1 MSNHDR
7 DTLRSPDRDA
17 ALDRAWQQ
25 ASDEQPPPQL
35 DAAIIAAARKAI
47 QDRGERAQVSQ
58 SSPRSRVWPAWL
70 QPLTAAAAV
79 AGLAFIL
86 VQSLPRDRDVAPS
99 IRMDEPAIGRATAP
113 GNLHS
118 PSTAEATDAK
128 AANSTGP
135 AGAQVPVA
143 ATDSEHAKL
152 AVPTP
157 GTATPAAPVPQPA
170 DSTSAIDKEPAVESA
185 TAMRAVE
192 ADQRPAAVPEM
203 TSQAA
208 SDAAAAASDAAAAAP
223 ARERGNVAPLS
234 AADRAANIAALYAS
248 GDVTAAA
255 DALRAFRAADPDA
268 DAFLPESLRNWAR
281 TVE

>member
-1 MSNHDR
+1 MSHRRFGWTNR
-7 DTLRSPDRDA
+7 RSA
-17 ALDRAWQQ
+17 APRRQG
-25 ASDEQPPPQL
+25 
-35 DAAIIAAARKAI
+35 ICTAR
-47 QDRGERAQVSQ
+47 
-58 SSPRSRVWPAWL
+58 L
-70 QPLTAAAAV
+70 
-79 AGLAFIL
+79 
-86 VQSLPRDRDVAPS
+86 LPRPPTRRLR
-99 IRMDEPAIGRATAP
+99 IRQ
-113 GNLHS
+113 
-118 PSTAEATDAK
+118 
-128 AANSTGP
+128 GP